1 MNISRWII
9 VCYLASLMLFTFS
22 LLITAGGE
30 FTVLTTSDSG
40 FFYGIAREID
50 ASGGM
55 ITKYELSHPPS
66 GLPVGLNDQ
75 LQPIMLVMLYRGV
88 HSIFPSISLVD
99 VVKIYSP
106 LFFMLSLIPVFL
118 IGRELGGDL
127 AGCAGAFF
135 LSVLTASIYW
145 TKIGAFDR
153 EAAQLF
159 FSAWTIYLTVKMF
172 KAPKDSV
179 LKIAVIAGLVYGL
192 FSLLWA
198 GFMYLSPII
207 VGGLILALLRDIPPI
222 WSNVRSIEKSV
233 LSSIKLNLR
242 LISGVVG
249 MFVVTVIIGLPFGY
263 SMSSWAGFV
272 AQILGFLGIVKGEG
286 VTFPRYASEMQPPG
300 NYYLYVTD
308 LYGQQ
313 ILANFVL
320 ILVAFGLLKVV
331 HARRKEGLILIPWM
345 VVVAAMST
353 SQARFF
359 RLWWPVVAVL
369 AGIGVS
375 AIVSALKWWSLRP
388 SFPYSAWKIF
398 RKPLALALC
407 AVVIITPFIQNAR
420 AEAQEVLPH
429 GGTSGAVYKS
439 LLDSFEWI
447 RENTPENSIIAVE
460 WSYGHFL
467 TGVSARRSV
476 VDGAEILGKEGE
488 WENRYDIRPPDY
500 IWRESDGQAVFVG
513 GRRIDIQEINSMP
526 EDNQLAQMLL
536 EYKEKYNIKIDY
548 IVFNL
553 ARVADALLSIR
564 KDVQSSKSVNYVDGK
579 FVFDFDGENIVLDP
593 QQFSAHLQREN
604 VNLSLAGIIYYL
616 MQTGGLMYDF
626 NPSPEIEKVLWVFI
640 DENYQV
646 AGAQLAR
653 FEGVPMV
660 IRVRNGLQMPDFL
673 ERVYFSPNGF
683 AAVYRVVYENL
694 QSQ

>member
-1 MNISRWII
+1 
-9 VCYLASLMLFTFS
+9 MLFTFS
-22 LLITAGGE
+22 LLITAGAE

-40 FFYGIAREID
+40 FFYGVAREID
-50 ASGGM
+50 ERGGM
-55 ITKYELSHPPS
+55 ITKYDLSHPPS
-66 GLPVGLNDQ
+66 GLPIGMNDQ

-88 HSIFPSISLVD
+88 HSIFPSISLMD
-99 VVKIYSP
+99 VVKFYSP

-127 AGCAGAFF
+127 AGCSGAFF
-135 LSVLTASIYW
+135 LSVLTSSIYW

-153 EAAQLF
+153 EATQLF
-159 FSAWTIYLTVKMF
+159 FAAWTIYLTVKMF
-172 KAPKDSV
+172 RAPRDSI

-192 FSLLWA
+192 FSLTWS
-198 GFMYLSPII
+198 GFLFLSPVI
-207 VGGLILALLRDIPPI
+207 VGGLILALLRDIPST
-222 WSNVRSIEKSV
+222 WSEARSVEKAI
-233 LSSIKLNLR
+233 LSSVRLNLH

-249 MFVVTVIIGLPFGY
+249 MFAVTAIVGFPFGY
-263 SMSSWAGFV
+263 SISSWAGFIT
-272 AQILGFLGIVKGEG
+272 QILEFVGIVKVGG
-286 VTFPRYASEMQPPG
+286 VSFPKYASEMQAPG
-300 NYYLYVTD
+300 NYYLYVVD

-320 ILVAFGLLKVV
+320 LLIAFGLIKIVWSK
-331 HARRKEGLILIPWM
+331 RKEGLILIPWL

-369 AGIGVS
+369 AGVGVS
-375 AIVSALKWWSLRP
+375 AIASAIRGWSLRP
-388 SFPYSAWKIF
+388 SFPRGAWKAF
-398 RKPLALALC
+398 RRPLALALC
-407 AVVIITPFIQNAR
+407 CVVVITPFIQNAR

-439 LLDSFEWI
+439 LLDCFEWI
-447 RENTPENSIIAVE
+447 RENTPENSIVAVE
-460 WSYGHFL
+460 WSYGHLL
-467 TGVSARRSV
+467 TGAAARRSV

-488 WENRYDIRPPDY
+488 WENKSDVRPPDY

-513 GRRIDIQEINSMP
+513 GRRIDIQEIYNISK
-526 EDNQLAQMLL
+526 DNELAQMLL
-536 EYKEKYNIKIDY
+536 KYKEKYDIKIDY

-564 KDVQSSKSVNYVDGK
+564 RDIQTSKSVNYVEGK
-579 FVFDFDGENIVLDP
+579 FVFDFDGENVVLDP
-593 QQFSAHLQREN
+593 QQFSVHLQREN
-604 VNLSLAGIIYYL
+604 ENLSLAGIIYYL
-616 MQTGGLMYDF
+616 VQTGGLMYDF

-646 AGAQLAR
+646 AGGQLAK

-673 ERVYFSPNGF
+673 EREYFSPNGF
-683 AAVYRVVYENL
+683 AAVYKVVYENL
-694 QSQ
+694 SAQ